1 VVDRASSHFHSPL
14 LIFGLLDL
22 PSGLESLRDSQFTVF
37 NTIDESDAT
46 MTDYSKQTVAQLRQV
61 LKDRSIPST
70 GLTRKVQIIE
80 KLEEADSAGAEASN
94 APEAKTESADAP
106 LDPVE
111 RMKEEVPGPALAE
124 AGGTHANGNALEL
137 ETNARV
143 EPEAQL
149 ARETEPEPLPVSAAT
164 SEPIPE
170 TISHIDSDMPPPDD
184 IKAIEQPAEDTT
196 NAEEPG
202 SIQPAGIFN
211 APPADPDDVVGPTV
225 TEPTDAEVEDDK
237 KEVVPEDEL
246 PEAPGPAAEALRFAK
261 QKSNLPEDLQDA
273 SMGEKTASP
282 GPNEQQSVE
291 KQELLK
297 VPEQSTAETS
307 RLNTEELEADS
318 KKRKRRSG
326 TPEMA
331 AQDIN
336 AKKHR
341 PGQEP
346 APEIHLKEDEDVV
359 MEQRRLEEETEA
371 ADVKIEDANGSQPV
385 KVEEDSQAVEPDT
398 KREKK
403 EKTAR
408 YKDLVKSSA
417 DDTPQDALTDDR
429 PTVPGLHP
437 VTAALYIR
445 NFMRPL
451 RPEPLRAHLVSLASP
466 PSSSPDPTIIKALF
480 LDAMKTHALVLFS
493 TKTAASR
500 VRASL
505 HGSIWPPEGNRRGLW
520 VDFIPEESVESWI
533 KEEEDAVAAE
543 KEARANGRS
552 SAPKRFEV
560 VYPETSDGSIT
571 AVFQEVGSS
580 VPANA
585 PRGPR
590 ASIDVRRTFTQQ
602 PSIPTAPSQG
612 TRQDIEASFKTLDE
626 LFSSTTTKPQL
637 FYLSVSDEISELR
650 LKELD
655 TETSRDWAPGETRKG
670 RGIKTEMKYKYS
682 FDDDNRIEE
691 VGEDRG
697 PWSEGYRGGRG
708 GGGFRGRGRGGGGYR
723 GRGGDVWRG

>member
-1 VVDRASSHFHSPL
+1 MTHY
-14 LIFGLLDL
+14 
-22 PSGLESLRDSQFTVF
+22 SQ
-37 NTIDESDAT
+37 
-46 MTDYSKQTVAQLRQV
+46 QTVAQLRQL

-70 GLTRKVQIIE
+70 GLTRKAQIIE
-80 KLEEADSAGAEASN
+80 KLEEADSAGAAASN
-94 APEAKTESADAP
+94 APEENTETADAP

-111 RMKEEVPGPALAE
+111 QAKDELDGKHAVRAKKVPGPALAE
-124 AGGTHANGNALEL
+124 AGGMYAINGSVEHQPN
-137 ETNARV
+137 TGT

-149 ARETEPEPLPVSAAT
+149 TRETEPEPLPVPAAT
-164 SEPIPE
+164 SEPIPV
-170 TISHIDSDMPPPDD
+170 TISHIDSDMPPPDETR
-184 IKAIEQPAEDTT
+184 AIEKPAEDTV
-196 NAEEPG
+196 NAQEPG
-202 SIQPAGIFN
+202 SIQPAGVFN

-225 TEPTDAEVEDDK
+225 AEPTDPEVDGDQ
-237 KEVVPEDEL
+237 KEEVGKNEL
-246 PEAPGPAAEALRFAK
+246 PDAPGPAVEALRFAK
-261 QKSNLPEDLQDA
+261 QKSELPEDLQDTA
-273 SMGEKTASP
+273 MEEKTASP

-291 KQELLK
+291 KPELLS
-297 VPEQSTAETS
+297 VPDQSTAETS

-331 AQDIN
+331 TQDIK

-341 PGQEP
+341 PSQEP

-359 MEQRRLEEETEA
+359 MEQRRPEEEVEATVNVKTE
-371 ADVKIEDANGSQPV
+371 DTHGSHSMKTEQ
-385 KVEEDSQAVEPDT
+385 DSQAIEPDT

-429 PTVPGLHP
+429 PTVPALHP

-466 PSSSPDPTIIKALF
+466 PSSSPDSTIVRALF

-505 HGSIWPPEGNRRGLW
+505 HGSIWPPEGNRKELW
-520 VDFIPEESVESWI
+520 VDFIPEESAESWI

-543 KEARANGRS
+543 KEARASGRS
-552 SAPKRFEV
+552 ATPKRFEV
-560 VYPETSDGSIT
+560 VYPESNDGSIT

-580 VPANA
+580 APANA

-590 ASIDVRRTFTQQ
+590 ASIDVRRPSAQQ
-602 PSIPTAPSQG
+602 FPTPSLPTADA
-612 TRQDIEASFKTLDE
+612 RQDIEASFKTLDD

-637 FYLSVSDEISELR
+637 FYLPVSDEISELR

-682 FDDDNRIEE
+682 FDDEDRIVE

-723 GRGGDVWRG
+723 GRGGDTWRG